1 MKTIVTAGLAGLL
14 LSGAAMAQSDGWSY
28 VACELGFRSFEQA
41 PEPDGSFRI
50 DLESLPPATSQSSIT
65 YRFNANG
72 FHSFDSQHG
81 EWVPLC
87 RSAEPWTNANCSL
100 GENRLYSQRTRAD
113 QTTSYS
119 YEVDIGRLTGA
130 IRIIDWTL
138 PGGQSSRYRIG
149 TGDCAST
156 TDPMA
161 AGRRF

>member
-14 LSGAAMAQSDGWSY
+14 LSGPAMAHSDGWSY

-50 DLESLPPATSQSSIT
+50 DLDSLPPATSQSSIT
-65 YRFNANG
+65 YRFNADG
-72 FHSFDSQHG
+72 FHSFDSQRG

-100 GENRLYSQRTRAD
+100 SENRLYSQRTRAD

-130 IRIIDWTL
+130 IRITDWTL

-149 TGDCAST
+149 TGNCAST